1 MVTNN
6 IFGALA
12 NNIFIAGD
20 SSDIGISNN
29 YYEQGASGTRKITI
43 NNNTVRTLVNEMSFN
58 STSGIYDNSSAGTY
72 TALTSF
78 GLQLNGG
85 TSLTR
90 YEEGVWTPAYEPT
103 TGAFTT
109 VTYVR
114 QSGKYVVI
122 GNMVTVQCLM
132 STDVVTLGTAG
143 GNLKI
148 TGLPFI
154 MDFASGAGISNSIAS
169 CRATSY
175 ASASVQP
182 NQVNLESN
190 TQFVIP
196 QIINSGAVPTNI
208 VAGDLLTG
216 TNSNVNTT
224 SFTMTYKILV

>member
-1 MVTNN
+1 V
-6 IFGALA
+6 
-12 NNIFIAGD
+12 
-20 SSDIGISNN
+20 
-29 YYEQGASGTRKITI
+29 
-43 NNNTVRTLVNEMSFN
+43 FN
-58 STSGIYDNSSAGTY
+58 
-72 TALTSF
+72 

-85 TSLTR
+85 TFLDR
-90 YEEGVWTPAYEPT
+90 YEEGTWTPAYVPT

-109 VTYVR
+109 VTYFR

-154 MDFASGAGISNSIAS
+154 MDFASGAGVANSIAS
-169 CRATSY
+169 CRAVSY

-208 VAGDLLTG
+208 VAGDLLAG
-216 TNSNVNTT
+216 TNANSNTI
-224 SFTMTYKILV
+224 SFTMTYKIYTA